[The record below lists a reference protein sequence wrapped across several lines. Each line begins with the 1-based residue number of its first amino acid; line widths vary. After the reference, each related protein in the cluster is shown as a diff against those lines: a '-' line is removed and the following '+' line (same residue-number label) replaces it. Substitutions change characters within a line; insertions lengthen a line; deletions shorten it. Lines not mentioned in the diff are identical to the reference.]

1 MNDSGFESRLSR
13 LMRDA
18 ADGAPTPKGLPKE
31 IRTRARG
38 RQIAIAF
45 AALVLFSGVI
55 GGTTVA
61 VLTTTDG
68 SQPIPP
74 VRPPTVSPGD
84 VDAKARTLIS
94 EAGNLCRAFDFQ
106 AKERIGDDIF
116 RSVNCKVPGSIPIE
130 VRFIVR
136 TFPTQGAR
144 DTWLEE
150 SRSQMKLPFLVGP
163 DWTLEIVDQS
173 LVQPLRD
180 RLGGTLIRSD
190 TSPLPRS
197 APLTRDWTVASG
209 RHRGYQWRYE
219 AQLRSI
225 DGNVTPCPGIGVE
238 PLGGFGDCGITITR
252 GGNVAYS
259 HVSFD
264 KAPRLSAVF
273 GSVSDRVESVVI
285 ELSSGERVEAE
296 MFAIPRRFGD
306 ELGSSDFRLFLVFP
320 MPQSS
325 GRPQG
330 AVLAIDEEGE
340 VTERIPLCSPQPD
353 PPVSTCGS

>member
-18 ADGAPTPKGLPKE
+18 ADGAPTPRGLPKE
-31 IRTRARG
+31 IRTRVRG

-45 AALVLFSGVI
+45 AAVVLFSGVI

-68 SQPIPP
+68 SQPIDPA
-74 VRPPTVSPGD
+74 RPPAVPPRD
-84 VDAKARTLIS
+84 VDAVTP
-94 EAGNLCRAFDFQ
+94 D
-106 AKERIGDDIF
+106 
-116 RSVNCKVPGSIPIE
+116 GSPS
-130 VRFIVR
+130 
-136 TFPTQGAR
+136 
-144 DTWLEE
+144 W
-150 SRSQMKLPFLVGP
+150 
-163 DWTLEIVDQS
+163 
-173 LVQPLRD
+173 
-180 RLGGTLIRSD
+180 
-190 TSPLPRS
+190 S
-197 APLTRDWTVASG
+197 APLTRIWTVASG

-219 AQLRSI
+219 AQLRSF
-225 DGNVTPCPGIGVE
+225 DGNLIPCPGISVE

-273 GSVSDRVESVVI
+273 GSVSDRVESLVI

-296 MFAIPRRFGD
+296 MFAIPRRFED

-340 VTERIPLCSPQPD
+340 VTERIPLCSPQAD
-353 PPVSTCGS
+353 PSVSTCGN